1 MVTYC
6 CVINCPKGQWLKT
19 ANTEGRELRRGWA
32 GCFWLGDGHKVA
44 VKVLARAAVTRQCDR
59 GWRCCFHC
67 PQGCGLEAL
76 VSQTRGIPTTTAQ
89 KRTGSLCAHCVVSG
103 FPQRKLPKREP
114 GRICGAFLDAVSEAT
129 AFLSI
134 MPYRSP
140 RPAWSVREATAG
152 GSLEAI
158 RAAGYPSDFRFS
170 FALGSAHLQEGKE
183 NDIYICDYKICTV
196 NFS

>member
-114 GRICGAFLDAVSEAT
+114 GRICGAFSDAVSEAT
-129 AFLSI
+129 CLPFHHALQVAQASLVCARGDRRRI
-134 MPYRSP
+134 
-140 RPAWSVREATAG
+140 TG
-152 GSLEAI
+152 GHS
-158 RAAGYPSDFRFS
+158 
-170 FALGSAHLQEGKE
+170 GSRVPK
-183 NDIYICDYKICTV
+183 
-196 NFS
+196 

>member
-1 MVTYC
+1 MVTKLQSRSWPGPQSPDS
-6 CVINCPKGQWLKT
+6 VIG
-19 ANTEGRELRRGWA
+19 A
-32 GCFWLGDGHKVA
+32 GGAAFIAHRA
-44 VKVLARAAVTRQCDR
+44 V
-59 GWRCCFHC
+59 GWRPWSPKHVASPP
-67 PQGCGLEAL
+67 PQHRNAPAPCVLTAWCLASHRGSYPRGSRAESAGHFRTQ
-76 VSQTRGIPTTTAQ
+76 SQKP
-89 KRTGSLCAHCVVSG
+89 H
-103 FPQRKLPKREP
+103 
-114 GRICGAFLDAVSEAT
+114 

-140 RPAWSVREATAG
+140 RPARSVREATAG

-196 NFS
+196 NFSREACDGNWVTGS